1 MNASDEIRKT
11 LSDPKPLYALVGA
24 GDLAAEKLKDAPER
38 LRDAP
43 TLLAEASA
51 TLTTIANKI
60 ATEAPERIAKLT
72 TTVQDATGKAVR
84 PDTQALRG
92 AAQTVA
98 LQQVGRLLEAA
109 GKAVETYDELAE
121 RGKVIVD
128 RYTGAQ
134 SSVPGEGLGADDN
147 GPVKVVVEQVIDE
160 DEILDASDLDSDS
173 ESEPARETAEE
184 AAEVF
189 EAAAEAEEEIEREA
203 AAAKVAEVKKAA
215 EAKKAAEGKAAAGSA
230 AKARPAAA
238 KKTTSSTPRKR
249 AASSSS
255 SSTAPKTPRSPKA

>member
-84 PDTQALRG
+84 PDTQALRD

-121 RGKVIVD
+121 RGKVVVE
-128 RYTGAQ
+128 RYTGGSQGAG
-134 SSVPGEGLGADDN
+134 PGESVGFDDN

-160 DEILDASDLDSDS
+160 DEILDAAQF
-173 ESEPARETAEE
+173 ESEPAPETAEE

-189 EAAAEAEEEIEREA
+189 EAAAEAEEEVEREA

-215 EAKKAAEGKAAAGSA
+215 EAKTAEEKKAAQGTA

-238 KKTTSSTPRKR
+238 KKTAGAAPRKR
-249 AASSSS
+249 AASSST
-255 SSTAPKTPRSPKA
+255 TAPKTPRSPKA

>member
-134 SSVPGEGLGADDN
+134 GSVPGESVGADDN

-160 DEILDASDLDSDS
+160 DEILDAS
-173 ESEPARETAEE
+173 ESEPVRETAEE

-189 EAAAEAEEEIEREA
+189 EAAAEAEDEIEREA
-203 AAAKVAEVKKAA
+203 AAARVDEVKKAA
-215 EAKKAAEGKAAAGSA
+215 EAKKAAEDKAPEDKAPGSA
-230 AKARPAAA
+230 AKAKPAAA

-255 SSTAPKTPRSPKA
+255 TTPKTPRSPKA